1 MQERAGEYRL
11 MQRAA
16 LVGFGAL
23 AATAIWALVDGWNHG
38 AIGDRVFVAVFTA
51 LSVFAG
57 VTLAVAGPLTLG
69 RATAAAA
76 VLAVPLSGL
85 MTWASMRFADP
96 DRFLDSG
103 PGVLIA
109 GLIALLATPFL
120 ALAAEDRRPVLDYAR
135 LFDAAWTITVR
146 TAAAWAF
153 LAAFWAVVL
162 MSNALLE
169 LVGIDLIE
177 ILFQTDWLRFAV
189 SGAVLGL
196 GLAVAYE
203 LRDFVSPHLILRLL
217 RLLLPI
223 LLVVVGIFLAA
234 LPLRGLSGLFG
245 DFSTA
250 ATLMGVALGAIT
262 LISTALDR
270 EDAEGIRTP
279 GMKFAA
285 RGLALM
291 LPVLTTLAAWSVAL
305 RVAQYGWTPDRV
317 LAATAAAVIAVY
329 GLAYAVAAL
338 RGRGWRARIRQANVW
353 MALVALGA
361 ACLWLTPVLNPE
373 RISADNQV
381 ARFLDGRSDLSQL
394 PVWRLHS
401 DWGVAG
407 QSALDRVVAQSG
419 DPQVAAHVAA
429 ARGAG
434 SLSDFSAAIGE
445 SESADRRADVAR
457 RMLVRPEGAV
467 TLDPELFSDLP
478 AYRLEALSDGCET
491 LCLWIS
497 AAFLPGLAAT
507 DQAVILA
514 AGPDDRVMA
523 LHVVIVAGRIA
534 RVREMY
540 DLTDLAWGAPPLS
553 ALRALAE
560 DTRAPVRPSG
570 ILGLQIGDTLL
581 IPAP

>member
-1 MQERAGEYRL
+1 MQERADHYRL

-16 LVGFGAL
+16 LIVFGAF
-23 AATAIWALVDGWNHG
+23 AATAIWALVDSWTHG
-38 AIGDRVFVAVFTA
+38 GVGDRAFVAAFTA
-51 LSVFAG
+51 LAVFSG
-57 VTLAVAGPLTLG
+57 VTLALAGPLTLT
-69 RATAAAA
+69 RASAAAA
-76 VLAVPLSGL
+76 ALAAPLSGL
-85 MTWASMRFADP
+85 MTWASLRFDDP
-96 DRFLDSG
+96 ARFLDSG

-109 GLIALLATPFL
+109 CLIVLLATPFL
-120 ALAAEDRRPVLDYAR
+120 ALAAEDRRPVFDYAR

-153 LAAFWAVVL
+153 LAAFWALVL

-177 ILFQTDWLRFAV
+177 VLFDTDWLRFAV

-203 LRDFVSPHLILRLL
+203 LRDFVSPLLILRLL
-217 RLLLPI
+217 RLLLPV
-223 LLVVVGIFLAA
+223 LLVVVAIFLAA

-250 ATLMGVALGAIT
+250 ATLMGVAVGAIT

-270 EDAEGIRTP
+270 EDGAGIRTP
-279 GMKFAA
+279 GMKLAA

-305 RVAQYGWTPDRV
+305 RIAQYGWTPDRV

-338 RGRGWRARIRQANVW
+338 RGRGWRGRIRQANVR
-353 MALVALGA
+353 MALVALVG
-361 ACLWLTPVLNPE
+361 ACLWFTPVLNPE
-373 RISADNQV
+373 RISANNQME
-381 ARFLDGRSDLSQL
+381 RFLDGRSDLSQL
-394 PVWRLHS
+394 PVWRLQS

-407 QSALDRVVAQSG
+407 QRALDRVVAQSG
-419 DPQVAAHVAA
+419 DPEVAARVAA

-434 SLSDFSAAIGE
+434 SLSEFSAAIGQT
-445 SESADRRADVAR
+445 ESADRRAELAR

-467 TLDPELFSDLP
+467 TLVPELFSDLP
-478 AYRLEALSDGCET
+478 AYRLEALAEGCGT
-491 LCLWIS
+491 LCIWIS
-497 AAFLPGLAAT
+497 AAFLPGLSAT

-514 AGPDDRVMA
+514 ATPDERVMA
-523 LHVVIVAGRIA
+523 LHVVIEAGRIT

-540 DLTDLAWGAPPLS
+540 DLTDRTWGAPPLS

-560 DTRAPVRPSG
+560 GTGAPVRPSG
-570 ILGLQIGDTLL
+570 ILGLEIGDALL
-581 IPAP
+581 IPVP